1 MPQKSFPKLV
11 LSLGIGAGLLL
22 AQLQPGFAAN
32 EKTAQTPLKFGEYL
46 AGRHAQFIQDPAAA
60 IKYYRENLRANPNNS
75 DVQIQLFTILMAE
88 GRMKEALSLAVTLDK
103 ADAPVRDIVQTAL
116 IVQNVRIGNFTAAA
130 NRVAAFPEEGLG
142 ALSLPLIKAWV
153 LAGEKKFAD
162 ALKAL
167 DERNSNPGMAVLL
180 GPHIALIHEISG
192 NRKKAEEAY
201 LGAIK
206 ARGRAGLRLSQ
217 LFGEFYERGGE
228 TEKAKKVYQDYLK
241 TSPQSVLMDSA
252 LDRITGKKSAP
263 LPKFDAKFGLAEAMF
278 SLSRSIQRQSPFEA
292 LIFSNLALYLQP
304 NFGLVKFLVAD
315 NFYGEGRYK
324 EALGVQQSLAKD
336 PTYGWSARLRQSR
349 TLYAL
354 DRLDDA
360 VKLLRSM
367 ADEEK
372 SRIDALVQMGELYR
386 SKQNY
391 KDAAAAFEEAKKR
404 MTKYEPH
411 HWQLLFW
418 NAAAHERL
426 KKWPQ
431 AEKDFLKALE
441 LNPNEPRVLNYLGYS
456 WVEQGKNIERARQM
470 IESAVKQQPRAGYIV
485 DSLGWVLYRMGDM
498 KGAVKNLERAVLLTP
513 HDPTINDHLGDAY
526 WRVNRKI
533 EARFQWE
540 RALTL
545 DPEKDQIPII
555 KKKLKE
561 GLPNT

>member
-1 MPQKSFPKLV
+1 MPQKSLPKLV
-11 LSLGIGAGLLL
+11 LGLGLVTGLLL
-22 AQLQPGFAAN
+22 AHSQPGFAAN
-32 EKTAQTPLKFGEYL
+32 EKIAKTPLKFGEYL
-46 AGRHAQFIQDPAAA
+46 AGRHAQFIQDPASA
-60 IKYYRENLRANPNNS
+60 IKYYRENLRANPNNLE
-75 DVQIQLFTILMAE
+75 VQTQLFTILLAE

-103 ADAPVRDIVQTAL
+103 TNAAVRDIVETTL

-130 NRVAAFPEEGLG
+130 NRVAGFPEEGLG

-153 LAGEKKFAD
+153 LAGEKKYAE
-162 ALKAL
+162 AVKAL
-167 DERNSNPGMAVLL
+167 DERKSNPGMAVLL
-180 GPHIALIHEISG
+180 GPHIALIYEISG
-192 NRKKAEEAY
+192 DRKKAEEAY
-201 LGAIK
+201 QSAIK

-217 LFGEFYERGGE
+217 LLGEFYERAGE
-228 TEKAKKVYQDYLK
+228 NEKAKKVYQDYLK

-252 LDRITGKKSAP
+252 LDRIAGGKSPP
-263 LPKFDAKFGLAEAMF
+263 LPKFDAKFGMAEAMF
-278 SLSRSIQRQSPFEA
+278 SLSRSIQRQSPLEA

-304 NFGLVKFLVAD
+304 NLGLVKFLVAD
-315 NFYGEGRYK
+315 NFYDEGRYK
-324 EALGVQQSLAKD
+324 EALKVQQSLAKD
-336 PTYGWSARLRQSR
+336 PTFGWSARLRQSR

-367 ADEEK
+367 ANEEK

-441 LNPNEPRVLNYLGYS
+441 LKPNEPRVLNYLGYS
-456 WVEQGKNIERARQM
+456 WVEQGKNMERARKM

-561 GLPNT
+561 GLPNS

>member
-1 MPQKSFPKLV
+1 MPQKSLSKLV
-11 LSLGIGAGLLL
+11 LGLGLVTGLLL
-22 AQLQPGFAAN
+22 AHSQPCFAAN
-32 EKTAQTPLKFGEYL
+32 EKIAKTPLKFGEYL
-46 AGRHAQFIQDPAAA
+46 AGRHAQFIQDPTSA
-60 IKYYRENLRANPNNS
+60 IKYYRENLRANPNNLE
-75 DVQIQLFTILMAE
+75 VQTQLFTILLAE
-88 GRMKEALSLAVTLDK
+88 GRIKEALSLAVTLDK
-103 ADAPVRDIVQTAL
+103 TNAAVRDIVETTL

-130 NRVAAFPEEGLG
+130 NRVAGFPEEGLG
-142 ALSLPLIKAWV
+142 TLSLPLIKAWV
-153 LAGEKKFAD
+153 LAGEKKYAE
-162 ALKAL
+162 AGKAL

-180 GPHIALIHEISG
+180 GPHIALIYEISG
-192 NRKKAEEAY
+192 DRKKAEEAY
-201 LGAIK
+201 QSAIK
-206 ARGRAGLRLSQ
+206 ARGGAGLRLSQ
-217 LFGEFYERGGE
+217 LLGEFYERAGE
-228 TEKAKKVYQDYLK
+228 NEKAKKVYQDYLK

-252 LDRITGKKSAP
+252 LDRIAGRKSAP
-263 LPKFDAKFGLAEAMF
+263 LPKFDAKFGMAEAMF
-278 SLSRSIQRQSPFEA
+278 SLSRSIQRQSPLEA

-315 NFYGEGRYK
+315 NFYGEGRFK
-324 EALGVQQSLAKD
+324 EALKVQQSLAKD
-336 PTYGWSARLRQSR
+336 PTFGWSARLRQSR

-367 ADEEK
+367 ANEEK

-404 MTKYEPH
+404 ITKFEPH

-418 NAAAHERL
+418 NGAAHERL

-441 LNPNEPRVLNYLGYS
+441 LNPNEPQVLNYLGYS
-456 WVEQGKNIERARQM
+456 WVEQGKNMERARKM

-526 WRVNRKI
+526 WRANRKI

-561 GLPNT
+561 GLPNS